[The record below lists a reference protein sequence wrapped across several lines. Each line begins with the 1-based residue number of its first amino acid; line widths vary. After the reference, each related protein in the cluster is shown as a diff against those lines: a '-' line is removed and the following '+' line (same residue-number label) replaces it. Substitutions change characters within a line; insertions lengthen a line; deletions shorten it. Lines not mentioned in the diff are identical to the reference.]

1 MRLRDCLGYVPI
13 KETKTDVPP
22 WTFVKFPTL
31 EQYIYIVRKDGELA
45 HRNYAILK
53 KLSQGIA
60 IDAICET
67 HNTSRQN
74 INYIEKSFLKLWA
87 YIHRK

>member
-13 KETKTDVPP
+13 KETKTNTTP
-22 WTFVKFPTL
+22 WTFVKFPSL
-31 EQYIYIVRKDGELA
+31 EQYLYEARKDETLA

-53 KLSQGIA
+53 KLSDGKPLA
-60 IDAICET
+60 EICED
-67 HNTSRQN
+67 HNTSKQN